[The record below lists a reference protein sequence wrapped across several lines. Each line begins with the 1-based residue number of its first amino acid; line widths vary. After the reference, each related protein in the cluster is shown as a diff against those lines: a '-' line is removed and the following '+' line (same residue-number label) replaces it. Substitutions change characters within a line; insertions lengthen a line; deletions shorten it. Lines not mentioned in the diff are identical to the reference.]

1 MSTGSPQYLGFH
13 SRNGRTGKQDS
24 WEAPEP
30 RRDVGLE
37 ASGAWW
43 GIAVSLEQVTSC
55 PGPRLSS
62 LQMSTVN
69 FKNLTYFQK
78 YLLSTYFM
86 PSGHIRLCYIK
97 MSAGPLE
104 SSMWDFSTCLH
115 EGSQEHPGTC
125 QPAQS
130 SLNGEGEIDT
140 HTTLHTRE
148 KSESHMC
155 MCWRR

>member
-1 MSTGSPQYLGFH
+1 MEGSGQENGKRISILSTGRLQYLGFH

-43 GIAVSLEQVTSC
+43 GIAISLEQAISC

-86 PSGHIRLCYIK
+86 PSGHIRLCCIM
-97 MSAGPLE
+97 MSAGPLGLRVQCGISPPVFMRAARSILE
-104 SSMWDFSTCLH
+104 PV
-115 EGSQEHPGTC
+115 SQLSRP
-125 QPAQS
+125 
-130 SLNGEGEIDT
+130 
-140 HTTLHTRE
+140 
-148 KSESHMC
+148 
-155 MCWRR
+155 